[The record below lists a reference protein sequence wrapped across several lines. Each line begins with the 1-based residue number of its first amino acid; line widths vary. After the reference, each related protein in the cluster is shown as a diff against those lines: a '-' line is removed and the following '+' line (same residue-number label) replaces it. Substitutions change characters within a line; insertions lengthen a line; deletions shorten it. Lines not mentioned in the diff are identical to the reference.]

1 MDDRAFKILM
11 ASVREFIDTGE
22 PVSSKELYEAN
33 DFGIKPA
40 SIRAELLRL
49 TDEGFL
55 DQPHTSG
62 GRVPTEAGYEF
73 FVNQLIGDIFGKT
86 LSNFAFLRNSL
97 LEELLAHR
105 TNEVVDE
112 LSDELGIL
120 AVGYDGNRGSV
131 YKSGFEE
138 LCAQLDINRRE
149 EFLGIISDFER
160 LNERV
165 EKFAGS
171 MKSSQTPQVYIGH
184 KSPITRSPHLSVV
197 VDSYKIDGEPLM
209 LIAVGPKR
217 MDYKKPLKIFKAIRN
232 KIKKQD
238 S

>member
-1 MDDRAFKILM
+1 MDERAFKILL
-11 ASVREFIDTGE
+11 ASVKEFIDTGE
-22 PVSSKELYEAN
+22 PVSSKELYESY

-49 TDEGFL
+49 TDDGFL

-62 GRVPTEAGYEF
+62 GRVPTVAGYEF
-73 FVNQLIGDIFGKT
+73 FVDQLMGEMFGKT
-86 LSNFAFLRNSL
+86 LGNFISLRDSL
-97 LEELLAHR
+97 LEELLARR
-105 TNEVVDE
+105 TDEVVDE
-112 LSDELGIL
+112 LSDELGTL

-138 LCAQLDINRRE
+138 LCAQLDISRRE
-149 EFLGIISDFER
+149 EFLEIVSDFER

-171 MKSSQTPQVYIGH
+171 LKSSQTPQVYIGH
-184 KSPITRSPHLSVV
+184 KSPVTKSPHLSVV
-197 VDSYKIDGEPLM
+197 VDSYEIDGEPLM

-217 MDYKKPLKIFKAIRN
+217 MDYKKPLKIFKAIREKVKN
-232 KIKKQD
+232 KK
-238 S
+238 

>member
-1 MDDRAFKILM
+1 MDERSLKILL
-11 ASVREFIDTGE
+11 ASVKEFIDTGE
-22 PVSSKELYEAN
+22 PVSSKELYESYN
-33 DFGIKPA
+33 FGIKPA

-49 TDEGFL
+49 TDSGFL

-73 FVNQLIGDIFGKT
+73 FVNQLIGDMFGKT
-86 LSNFAFLRNSL
+86 LGNFISLRDSL
-97 LEELLAHR
+97 LEELLAGR
-105 TNEVVDE
+105 TDEVVYE
-112 LSDELGIL
+112 LSDELGTL
-120 AVGYDGNRGSV
+120 AVGYDGNGSV

-149 EFLGIISDFER
+149 EFLEIVSDFER

-171 MKSSQTPQVYIGH
+171 LKSSQTPQVYIGH
-184 KSPITRSPHLSVV
+184 KSPVTKSPHLSVV
-197 VDSYKIDGEPLM
+197 VDSYEIDGEPLM

-217 MDYKKPLKIFKAIRN
+217 MDYKKPLKIFKAIREKVKN
-232 KIKKQD
+232 KK
-238 S
+238 